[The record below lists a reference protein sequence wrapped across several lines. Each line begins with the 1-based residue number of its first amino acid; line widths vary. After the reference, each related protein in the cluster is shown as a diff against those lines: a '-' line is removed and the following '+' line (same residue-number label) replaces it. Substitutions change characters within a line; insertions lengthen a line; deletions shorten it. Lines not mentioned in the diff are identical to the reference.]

1 MLSLHLSI
9 IILQDASVSHGP
21 FILSGLLS
29 PPLTDCCH
37 WTKDCQYFFVNNRW
51 LRNTD
56 IVSSMIDK
64 AYVAILSGQRSGGPA
79 SKHHAPKGPQAPPHP
94 CFILQLICSHDC
106 YDVLCEPDKTKAV
119 FSDPYG
125 LKLCVKKLLV
135 DMLQKFCPDLI
146 DTACSSFTDDRE
158 TNMAKDRIL
167 VKNDDQRPTDD
178 DLYNKE
184 DSISC
189 NELEYI
195 DDSYLYSVRT
205 KSDLDLSQEISHS
218 SSNNS
223 RVLNKEVGDD
233 GCPILSK
240 SLPISAFKAAFL
252 ETPPVELREV
262 SIRSD
267 QLEEMQ
273 SQPVSLFAEFE
284 FSQSKPQCETKRVSD
299 TSGNGFLSVNNEDQR
314 YEEENGSSQG
324 SDIVKADEFSIEVNI
339 EIQQDEKAAE
349 SMKVRGVTVSRIPDM
364 MDTDLDGC
372 RSPVS
377 PSTSDCTD
385 NYPCNSPGVM
395 ITNEF
400 HYHDN
405 HDQPYVSSF
414 GDEKDYSRDDYH
426 QESYARP
433 SSGVDEGLEQFY
445 EYKTVCNSDD
455 NYSVDTVDESPL
467 LKHSRGEKRPFSP
480 SEHEYDRF
488 TDEFTDYNPLYIR
501 GKELIGSESSPIICS
516 SPISDTID
524 PKFSCLEGKNVYD
537 QLEGEKSYGVVHNIA
552 AVESDFSNF
561 ESADTLATPCQAT
574 KEEAFNSVF
583 STTSEYLASI
593 CKIDDTKQP
602 KKKMYNKYEVK
613 WIDPNNIEEI
623 PAFVKPT
630 SLTVGNKRSLNNIEY
645 PVLPTPSMLDCDFD
659 ITNICKRRSNQS
671 DTKSCPIKPISTKIT
686 AMTLKKEML
695 MRSRTI
701 GQVDSKYILVT
712 NENLLMIID
721 QHAAD
726 ERVKLE
732 MMLYGNGDS
741 DGGNGCEDFNMSS
754 NERSITGV
762 KDVHEILTLTESDI
776 FILKNRSEIFHNW
789 KFIYKFVSNIDY
801 SSADSVK
808 EANHSENSSSN
819 DTKSHALEVKL
830 TQVPIIYGEALTEQD
845 FVEFIELVTSHSHW
859 MAPSAM
865 LKPPS
870 VKRIAASKA
879 CRTAIKFGDILNLLE
894 CTDIVENLS
903 KTRLPFQCA
912 HGRPSVVPL
921 LKQNEAHV
929 MSSSTGFNSSSSRK
943 DSKYIKGPNY
953 SNLIKENK

>member
-1 MLSLHLSI
+1 
-9 IILQDASVSHGP
+9 
-21 FILSGLLS
+21 
-29 PPLTDCCH
+29 
-37 WTKDCQYFFVNNRW
+37 
-51 LRNTD
+51 
-56 IVSSMIDK
+56 MIDK
-64 AYVAILSGQRSGGPA
+64 AYVAILSQRTGGPA

-94 CFILQLICSHDC
+94 CFILQLICSHEC

-146 DTACSSFTDDRE
+146 DTACSSFPDDRE
-158 TNMAKDRIL
+158 INMAKDCSRVL
-167 VKNDDQRPTDD
+167 VKNDGQRPMDD
-178 DLYNKE
+178 DLYGKE

-189 NELEYI
+189 NGEEYI

-205 KSDLDLSQEISHS
+205 KSDVDLKQEISHS
-218 SSNNS
+218 SSSNS
-223 RVLNKEVGDD
+223 SVLQKEVGDD

-252 ETPPVELREV
+252 ETPPVELREMTR
-262 SIRSD
+262 RSD
-267 QLEEMQ
+267 QLEDMQ

-284 FSQSKPQCETKRVSD
+284 FSQSQQRCEPERVSYV
-299 TSGNGFLSVNNEDQR
+299 SGNDFVSVNNEDQR
-314 YEEENGSSQG
+314 EKEENCSSQG
-324 SDIVKADEFSIEVNI
+324 SKADEFSMVKNI
-339 EIQQDEKAAE
+339 GIQQDNEIAVE
-349 SMKVRGVTVSRIPDM
+349 SMRVRGVTVSRIPDM
-364 MDTDLDGC
+364 MDKDLDGFP
-372 RSPVS
+372 SPVS
-377 PSTSDCTD
+377 PSTSVCTD

-405 HDQPYVSSF
+405 DDQSYVSSF
-414 GDEKDYSRDDYH
+414 GDEKDCSGDDHY

-433 SSGVDEGLEQFY
+433 SSSIDEVLEQNY

-455 NYSVDTVDESPL
+455 NYSVNTVDESPL
-467 LKHSRGEKRPFSP
+467 LKHSREDKRPLSP
-480 SEHEYDRF
+480 SEHKYARF
-488 TDEFTDYNPLYIR
+488 TDERTDYNPLYKR
-501 GKELIGSESSPIICS
+501 GKELIGSESPPIICS
-516 SPISDTID
+516 SPTSDTID
-524 PKFSCLEGKNVYD
+524 PKFSYLDGKNFYD
-537 QLEGEKSYGVVHNIA
+537 QLEGEKCSGVAHNRA
-552 AVESDFSNF
+552 TMESDFSNF
-561 ESADTLATPCQAT
+561 ESADTLATPCQAA
-574 KEEAFNSVF
+574 KEEAFNSLF
-583 STTSEYLASI
+583 FTTSEYLASI
-593 CKIDDTKQP
+593 SKRNEANQP
-602 KKKMYNKYEVK
+602 KKKLYNKYEVK

-623 PAFVKPT
+623 PAFVQPT
-630 SLTVGNKRSLNNIEY
+630 SLTVGNKRSLNNIDY

-659 ITNICKRRSNQS
+659 ITNISKRRANQL

-695 MRSRTI
+695 VRSRTI

-712 NENLLMIID
+712 NGNLLMIID

-732 MMLYGNGDS
+732 VMLHGDGDS
-741 DGGNGCEDFNMSS
+741 DRNESEDINIGS

-762 KDVHEILTLTESDI
+762 KVVHEILTLTESDI

-789 KFIYKFVSNIDY
+789 KFIYKFVSNIDP
-801 SSADSVK
+801 SSGDSVK
-808 EANHSENSSSN
+808 EVNHSENSSSN
-819 DTKSHALEVKL
+819 VTDSHVLGVKL
-830 TQVPIIYGEALTEQD
+830 TQVPIIHGEALNGQD
-845 FVEFIELVTSHSHW
+845 FVEFIESVSAHSHW

-894 CTDIVENLS
+894 CTDMVEKLS

-921 LKQNEAHV
+921 LKQDEAHV
-929 MSSSTGFNSSSSRK
+929 MSPSTSSNNSLSRK

-953 SNLIKENK
+953 SNLIKEKK